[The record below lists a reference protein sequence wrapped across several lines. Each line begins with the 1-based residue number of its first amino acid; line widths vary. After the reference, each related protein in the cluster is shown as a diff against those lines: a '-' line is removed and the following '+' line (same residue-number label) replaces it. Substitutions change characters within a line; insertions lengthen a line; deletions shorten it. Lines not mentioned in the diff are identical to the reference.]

1 MISIAAKAVIRTGGI
16 FVLLLSVLA
25 PAFSQSAPYTFV
37 FLNPNPDKP
46 DLPKAKVDS
55 LMAGHMANIGR
66 LAKEGKLLIAGP
78 FYDGGGIF
86 VLSTTSQDTARKWL
100 RTDPAVRANRWI
112 IEVFPYSP
120 RIGSVCSVSEPY
132 EMVGYGF
139 VRFSRPSKGKGE
151 ADSAWEHHLQYVT
164 SVVPNDSIVA
174 MGMLDQNQ
182 GSILVTRGEP
192 DEQQLR
198 RAPAVQKSEIQMT
211 MKKLWI
217 ARGSFCE
224 D

>member
-1 MISIAAKAVIRTGGI
+1 MKSIVRLILLIMIAVPGLRSESGP
-16 FVLLLSVLA
+16 FL
-25 PAFSQSAPYTFV
+25 FV
-37 FLNPNPDKP
+37 FLNTNPNKP
-46 DLPKAKVDS
+46 KLPKEQVDS
-55 LMAGHMANIGR
+55 LMTGHLANIER
-66 LAKEGKLLIAGP
+66 LAREGKIVAAGP
-78 FYDGGGIF
+78 FYDGGGII
-86 VLSTTSQDTARKWL
+86 VLATASRDTAWEWL
-100 RTDPAVRANRWI
+100 KTDPAVRANRWI
-112 IEVFPYSP
+112 IEMFPYTP
-120 RIGSVCSVSEPY
+120 QIGSVCAVREPY